1 MHQRAT
7 AHGAAADAGH
17 LTSCPLQEP
26 QTQPAAGPEE
36 ARHALQ
42 QLLELEMAREAEREQ
57 LLKACAGDADRARL
71 QAFFALERQSAMAL
85 VHQLKQQ
92 LH

>member
-1 MHQRAT
+1 MQAPPAT
-7 AHGAAADAGH
+7 
-17 LTSCPLQEP
+17 
-26 QTQPAAGPEE
+26 GPED
-36 ARHALQ
+36 ARRALQ
-42 QLLELEMAREAEREQ
+42 QLLELEMAREAEREH
-57 LLKACAGDADRARL
+57 LLAACSGEGDRERL